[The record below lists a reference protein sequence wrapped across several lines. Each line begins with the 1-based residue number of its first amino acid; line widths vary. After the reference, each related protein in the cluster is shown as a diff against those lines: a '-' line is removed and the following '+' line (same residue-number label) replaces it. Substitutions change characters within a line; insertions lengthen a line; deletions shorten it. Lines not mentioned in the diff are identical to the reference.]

1 MDKDTI
7 ILKKRLKELAE
18 KSYQQNRY
26 TYTPFLDLYEQ
37 SIYQEER
44 SSFAYVGS
52 QLYGGHPF
60 ADRQLV
66 CFGNEETLGYVE
78 QPPIAC
84 IEIKP
89 ISKKF
94 SDSLSHRDFLGA
106 LMNLGIERAMLGDIL
121 VFDNVGYVFCL
132 EHIADVIVD
141 QLFKV
146 KHTQVSCEKTLK
158 QLHMEPKYQEVTGFV
173 TSCRLDSIIGLA
185 FQLSR
190 SQSIPYIQG
199 KKVFV
204 NGRLVQSNSF
214 LLKDSDIISVRGL
227 GKFIFAGV
235 DGMTKKGRNR
245 ILLHKLI

>member
-7 ILKKRLKELAE
+7 ILKKRLRELAE

-52 QLYGGHPF
+52 QLYGGHEF
-60 ADRQLV
+60 ADRQFV
-66 CFGNEETLGYVE
+66 CFGKEETLGYVE

-121 VFDNVGYVFCL
+121 VFDKVGYVFCL

-146 KHTQVSCEKTLK
+146 KQNGS
-158 QLHMEPKYQEVTGFV
+158 
-173 TSCRLDSIIGLA
+173 
-185 FQLSR
+185 
-190 SQSIPYIQG
+190 
-199 KKVFV
+199 KK
-204 NGRLVQSNSF
+204 R
-214 LLKDSDIISVRGL
+214 
-227 GKFIFAGV
+227 
-235 DGMTKKGRNR
+235 M
-245 ILLHKLI
+245 